1 MLPATESL
9 KLCIKWL
16 RSGDLTEAELRKR
29 LLAKNRPDEEI
40 ESALEAVK
48 SRKWQSDGRVIERVK
63 ETASLRL
70 EGRAKI
76 ESRLA
81 KKGLGEEEVQEAVSD
96 LDQDSE
102 KEKAL
107 ACLRLRLKGGDAP
120 AKAARLLASSGFDEE
135 VIQSVLEEAFPEWQG
150 QEPG

>member
-9 KLCIKWL
+9 RLCIKWL

-48 SRKWQSDGRVIERVK
+48 SRKWQSDERVIERVK
-63 ETASLRL
+63 ETSAQRL

-81 KKGLGEEEVQEAVSD
+81 KKGLEEEEVQEAVSG
-96 LDQDSE
+96 LDEDSE
-102 KEKAL
+102 REKAR
-107 ACLRLRLKGGDAP
+107 ACLRQKLKGGESP
-120 AKAARLLASSGFDEE
+120 AKAARILASRGFEE
-135 VIQSVLEEAFPEWQG
+135 EAIRGVLEEFFPDWQG
-150 QEPG
+150 Q